1 MQKIVLR
8 FLKYKTFL
16 IFQPDG
22 GIRQL
27 SINLLLDSEEP
38 LPVWQVRNQY
48 YWTWDFAQF
57 LIELPVD
64 SKSTKFKLLII
75 AERGDNDGKVLI
87 RKKKNQTQIFSQA
100 FVLLSYITVLKD
112 IFELGARCLSRGLFQ
127 RIEIIVRCVIYKQ
140 LVLTSDNSHIFF

>member
-1 MQKIVLR
+1 M
-8 FLKYKTFL
+8 
-16 IFQPDG
+16 
-22 GIRQL
+22 
-27 SINLLLDSEEP
+27 LLDSEEP

-87 RKKKNQTQIFSQA
+87 RKKKIRLKFLVRPL
-100 FVLLSYITVLKD
+100 FYYPILLY
-112 IFELGARCLSRGLFQ
+112 
-127 RIEIIVRCVIYKQ
+127 
-140 LVLTSDNSHIFF
+140 